1 MEKNQNWM
9 SQRAEG
15 DASLLEFVNIEE
27 GKEGSEE
34 LPFSA
39 EALMDEKE
47 DPSIE
52 EEHRKE
58 CAEAY
63 DEGYNAGMSCIEERE
78 EELYQG
84 MEQLVHLLRFYVEL
98 LMCYVANLRM
108 FCDSKARRR
117 MNKELACDLAY
128 LSGEA
133 SPGYTRY
140 VENWCDGK
148 DPLDNKQFKSHLW
161 RVATG
166 QPPTFR
172 LSPYWVRPGDMC
184 DKSFVELLDQLVCL
198 LSAEQNK
205 EKDFEVHRIVEC
217 LKRSYGLMVLDRDHA
232 LEISRILAE
241 DCHSECRP

>member
-1 MEKNQNWM
+1 MEKQENCIIQG
-9 SQRAEG
+9 AEG
-15 DASLLEFVNIEE
+15 DASLLESVTIEE
-27 GKEGSEE
+27 EKKEGSEE
-34 LPFSA
+34 LPFSE
-39 EALMDEKE
+39 EALMDE
-47 DPSIE
+47 E
-52 EEHRKE
+52 EEPPIGEDHRKE

-63 DEGYNAGMSCIEERE
+63 DEGFNAGMRCIEERE

-84 MEQLVHLLRFYVEL
+84 MEQLVYLLRFYVEL

-108 FCDSKARRR
+108 FCDPKARRR

-128 LSGEA
+128 LSGGD

-148 DPLDNKQFKSHLW
+148 DPLDDRQFKSHLW
-161 RVATG
+161 RVAIG

-184 DKSFVELLDQLVCL
+184 DQSFVVLLDQLL
-198 LSAEQNK
+198 HLQNGEHYE
-205 EKDFEVHRIVEC
+205 EKDYEVHRIAEC

-241 DCHSECRP
+241 DRYYGR